1 MTSYSVINSR
11 APRLDA
17 PDKATG
23 RAMYIDD
30 FTMPDMLY
38 GALLHSPLAHAR
50 ILNIDTSKARRLPG
64 VKALITSKEAGL
76 IKYGVSPAR
85 YDETLFCHEK
95 VRYVGDEIAAVAAVD
110 LETALEAI
118 SLIKVEYEELPAVFS
133 IEDAMAD
140 GAPQLH
146 DDYPGNRCAEVHQ
159 EFGDVEKALADC
171 DLVRTD
177 TMRSKRQDGGFI
189 EPQGCL
195 ADYDKQ
201 GYLTLQTATQVPH
214 YVQRT
219 IAMVLKLPV
228 GKVRVIKPYVGGG
241 FGPKAEAN
249 PMEMSACL
257 LSMKTGKPIKMNYT
271 REEVFLHSRGRHQF
285 THTLTTG
292 VKKDGTLLALKNEA
306 YLDGGAYSSFGIAT
320 VYYAGSLLGGPYRL
334 PNMKY
339 DGYRIYTNKPACG
352 AQRGHGG
359 VIARAAWE
367 QQLDMIAEEL
377 GMDPVELRLKNMMS
391 AGDISCNE
399 LKMNS
404 LGMREC
410 IEAVR
415 DGSDWNR
422 KKGNLPK
429 DKGIGMAC
437 GFFVSGAG
445 YPIYRSDTYHCTVTT
460 RLSEDGGTV
469 HVYTASAEIGQGSD
483 TTFAMITAETLGIP
497 LEWVRV
503 SSGDTDFGVDLGAY
517 SSRQTLMT
525 GHATKEAAEDIR
537 RQILGILTRELKVD
551 IAELDLKDG
560 YVVFKHGGVDFS
572 ELKARYLREHVGWT
586 DPPEANRLTF
596 REAARIA
603 YLKRGSVIG
612 RGKYKP
618 MNLGGSYKGAEVGTS
633 PAYGCSAQVVEISVD
648 RTTGQV
654 TVEKMTDAHDCG
666 FAINRTSVEGQM
678 QGALSMGL
686 GEALF
691 EEVLFDEKGRTLN
704 PNFGEYKLPTAL
716 DMPNV
721 NPIIV
726 ESHEPY
732 GPYGA
737 KEVGEGAIMP
747 TIPAILNAV
756 YDAIGVRIWELPLT
770 PERVFMAIRSKQRNG
785 KSDCIPE

>member
-1 MTSYSVINSR
+1 VKCVI
-11 APRLDA
+11 
-17 PDKATG
+17 T
-23 RAMYIDD
+23 
-30 FTMPDMLY
+30 
-38 GALLHSPLAHAR
+38 AR
-50 ILNIDTSKARRLPG
+50 
-64 VKALITSKEAGL
+64 EAGL
-76 IKYGVSPAR
+76 VHYGVSPAR
-85 YDETLFCHEK
+85 YDETIFCHDR

-110 LETALEAI
+110 LETALEAV
-118 SLIKVEYEELPAVFS
+118 SLIRVDYEELPAVFT
-133 IEDAMAD
+133 IEESMAE

-146 DDYPGNRCAEVHQ
+146 EKYPGNICAEVHQ
-159 EFGDVEKALADC
+159 EFGNVEAALADC

-177 TMRSKRQDGGFI
+177 TFKSKRQDGGFI
-189 EPQGCL
+189 EPQGCI
-195 ADYDKQ
+195 AYYDKR
-201 GYLTLQTATQVPH
+201 GFLTLRTSTQVPH

-219 IAMVLKLPV
+219 IAMVLGLPV
-228 GKVRVIKPYVGGG
+228 GRVRVVKPYVGGG

-257 LSMKTGKPIKMNYT
+257 LSMKTRKPVKMNYS
-271 REEVFLHSRGRHQF
+271 REQVFLHCRGRHQF
-285 THTLTTG
+285 IHTLTTG
-292 VKKDGTLLALKNEA
+292 VKKDGTLMALKNEC

-320 VYYAGSLLGGPYRL
+320 IYYSGSLLGGPYKL
-334 PNMKY
+334 ANMKY

-367 QQLDMIAEEL
+367 QQLDVIAGEL

-415 DGSDWNR
+415 DGSGWQK
-422 KKGNLPK
+422 KKGHLPK
-429 DKGIGMAC
+429 GKGIGMAC

-469 HVYTASAEIGQGSD
+469 RVYTGSAEIGQGSD

-497 LEWVRV
+497 LDWVKV
-503 SSGDTDFGVDLGAY
+503 YSGDTEFGMDLGAY

-525 GHATKEAAEDIR
+525 GHATKEAAVDVR
-537 RQILGILTRELKVD
+537 RQVLGVLARELKID
-551 IAELDLKDG
+551 IAELDIKDG
-560 YVVFKHGGVDFS
+560 YIVFKHGGVDFS
-572 ELKARYLREHVGWT
+572 ELRQRYINEHIGWV
-586 DPPEANRLTF
+586 DHPKGDQLTF

-603 YLKRGSVIG
+603 YLARGSIVG
-612 RGKYKP
+612 KGKYKP
-618 MNLGGSYKGAEVGTS
+618 LHLGGSYKGATVGTS
-633 PAYGCSAQVVEISVD
+633 PAYGCSAQVVEVSVD
-648 RTTGQV
+648 METGQV
-654 TVEKMTDAHDCG
+654 TVDKMTDAHDCG

-678 QGALSMGL
+678 QGSLLMGL

-691 EEVLFDEKGRTLN
+691 EEVQFDEKGRILN
-704 PNFGEYKLPTAL
+704 PNFGEYKIPTAL

-721 NPIIV
+721 DPIIV

-747 TIPAILNAV
+747 TIPAIMNAV
-756 YDAIGVRIWELPLT
+756 YDATGVRIREFPLT
-770 PERVFMAIRSKQRNG
+770 PERVFTVLKQKG
-785 KSDCIPE
+785 KKKGKK